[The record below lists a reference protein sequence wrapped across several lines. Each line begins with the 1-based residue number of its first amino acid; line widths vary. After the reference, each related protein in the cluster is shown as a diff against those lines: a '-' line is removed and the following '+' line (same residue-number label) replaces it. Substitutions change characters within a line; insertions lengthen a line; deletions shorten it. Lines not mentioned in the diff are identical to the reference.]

1 MASSPAI
8 SLAHFRELLS
18 PFYPDLTDALLQSLS
33 LYLDLLLR
41 WNARMNL
48 TAIRDPAEI
57 VRRHFGESLF
67 VARHLPACETLLDLG
82 SGAGFPGIPI
92 QLALPHLAVTL
103 GESQSK
109 KASFLQEAVRT
120 LALPTEVWAGRV
132 EAMPEERLFDG
143 VTMRAVDHPEK
154 AAHVARRRLKP
165 GGYLAVLATDPL
177 AAGKVGSVYRLP
189 NADRSVLQF
198 LT

>member
-1 MASSPAI
+1 MSPPTVCQEDFAD
-8 SLAHFRELLS
+8 LLS
-18 PFYPDLTDALLQSLS
+18 PFYPDPPDALVRSLS
-33 LYLDLLLR
+33 TYLDLLLR

-48 TAIRDPAEI
+48 TAIQDPAEI

-103 GESQSK
+103 GESQRR

-120 LALPTEVWAGRV
+120 LALPTQVWAGRV
-132 EAMPEERLFDG
+132 EAMPQERLFDV
-143 VTMRAVDHPEK
+143 VTMRAVDDPAK
-154 AAHVARRRLKP
+154 AERVAHRRLKP
-165 GGYLAVLATDPL
+165 GGVLAVLATESETS
-177 AAGKVGSVYRLP
+177 GRTGEVYRLP
-189 NADRSVLQF
+189 GAERSVLH
-198 LT
+198 LRS

>member
-1 MASSPAI
+1 MSPPTVSRERFA
-8 SLAHFRELLS
+8 ELLS
-18 PFYPDLTDALLQSLS
+18 PFYPNLTDTLLQSLS

-48 TAIRDPAEI
+48 TAIRDPEEI

-67 VARHLPACETLLDLG
+67 VARYLPASETLLDLG

-103 GESQSK
+103 GEAQRK

-132 EAMPEERLFDG
+132 EAMSPERFFDV
-143 VTMRAVDHPEK
+143 VTMRAVDEPEK
-154 AAHVARRRLKP
+154 AERVARQRLKQGGHLALLTTESLVSEDP
-165 GGYLAVLATDPL
+165 GRM
-177 AAGKVGSVYRLP
+177 YRLP
-189 NADRSVLQF
+189 GSERSVLHVYS
-198 LT
+198 

>member
-1 MASSPAI
+1 MSSPTV
-8 SLAHFRELLS
+8 SRERFAEELT

-41 WNARMNL
+41 WNARTNL
-48 TAIRDPAEI
+48 TGIREPVEI

-67 VARHLPACETLLDLG
+67 VARHLPPCKTLLDLG

-103 GESQSK
+103 GESQRK

-120 LALPTEVWAGRV
+120 LALATDVWAGRV
-132 EAMPEERLFDG
+132 EAMPKERLFDV
-143 VTMRAVDHPEK
+143 VTMRAVDDPEK
-154 AAHVARRRLKP
+154 AVHVAQQRLRP
-165 GGYLAVLATDPL
+165 GGVLALLGTESRRTGQTG
-177 AAGKVGSVYRLP
+177 AAHRVPGSEKSLLYL
-189 NADRSVLQF
+189 RS
-198 LT
+198 

>member
-1 MASSPAI
+1 MSSQTVFPTQ
-8 SLAHFRELLS
+8 FRELLS

-33 LYLDLLLR
+33 RYLDLLLR

-67 VARHLPACETLLDLG
+67 VARHLPACETVLDLG

-103 GESQSK
+103 GEAQNK
-109 KASFLQEAVRT
+109 KASFLQEAVRM
-120 LALPTEVWAGRV
+120 LALPTEVWSGRV
-132 EAMPEERLFDG
+132 EGMPQERLFDI
-143 VTMRAVDHPEK
+143 VTMRAVDKPEK
-154 AAHVARRRLKP
+154 AALVARQRLKP
-165 GGYLAVLATDPL
+165 GGLLAILGTKPIP
-177 AAGKVGSVYRLP
+177 AGRVGPVYKLP
-189 NADRSVLQF
+189 DSERSVLQF
-198 LT
+198 YI

>member
-1 MASSPAI
+1 MSPPIFCHEDFA
-8 SLAHFRELLS
+8 ELLS
-18 PFYPDLTDALLQSLS
+18 PFYPDPPDALVRSLS
-33 LYLDLLLR
+33 TYLDLLLR

-103 GESQSK
+103 GESQGK

-120 LALPTEVWAGRV
+120 LALPTQVWAGRV
-132 EAMPEERLFDG
+132 EAMPQERLFDV
-143 VTMRAVDHPEK
+143 VTMRAVDDPEK
-154 AAHVARRRLKP
+154 AERVARRRLKP
-165 GGYLAVLATDPL
+165 SGVLAVLATEFETS
-177 AAGKVGSVYRLP
+177 GRTGEVYRLP
-189 NADRSVLQF
+189 GAERSVLH
-198 LT
+198 LWS